1 MKFIRSAT
9 GYGLFTT
16 LAVVF
21 PALVACGGGEDG
33 ADDDASGGSSAGAAG
48 TTGGSSASGQG
59 GSSGDGGSDSGKGGT
74 GGGSAG
80 DGATGGSSG
89 SGGDTGGSSGA
100 GGASGKGGSGGSGG
114 TGRAGSGPMVCGE
127 GEMAFCDNFEA
138 PAPGGPRTV
147 DLDAT
152 RWSAARIAPQ
162 LPTEGECA
170 MCAGAATI
178 PACREGVGTSVF
190 PDQDTLICDAN
201 ADIASSHLLVA
212 VASQNYG
219 QNTYRIRQP
228 FDFTGRTGN
237 IVFDVEAYSDST
249 LYGWAAVEIS
259 EDPTPTPSF
268 PDYEYGPL
276 PRNGIQ
282 IEFTRCDGAEA
293 VGVLEVRV
301 FRDFVM
307 TRVEPTFVAMYGDC
321 MSITKG
327 RLNHVE
333 VALSRTNVEVWG
345 SDVSPD
351 GVEFG
356 NFRRLFAGDI
366 DLSFERGYV
375 SITGRNHATI
385 KYSMESGE
393 VLDAWL
399 VRWDNVGFD
408 GPVVSNY
415 REYSAPDSLQSI
427 RGGEFMNYGYA
438 IPSSEGSPLSL
449 SFEGVDPSNAARAR
463 LAFSIYYPS
472 CYTESECGAYNLRYR
487 LNGGAWHDR
496 RLDAAEI
503 AALLIQN
510 QQGCANQIIDVDA
523 AELVSGTNTVEF
535 ATPDIAGSYPPALAN
550 LDLVIDTN

>member
-9 GYGLFTT
+9 GYGLLT
-16 LAVVF
+16 LIAALF
-21 PALVACGGGEDG
+21 PAIVACGGGGDDG
-33 ADDDASGGSSAGAAG
+33 ADDDASGGSSAGTAG
-48 TTGGSSASGQG
+48 TTSGSSGSGNG
-59 GSSGDGGSDSGKGGT
+59 GSSGDAGKGG
-74 GGGSAG
+74 GSSGSGGSGNDGGSA
-80 DGATGGSSG
+80 GSSG
-89 SGGDTGGSSGA
+89 SGGDTGGTSGA
-100 GGASGKGGSGGSGG
+100 GGSSGKGGSGGSGG
-114 TGRAGSGPMVCGE
+114 TGRAGSGPMVCGD
-127 GEMAFCDNFEA
+127 GEMAFCDNFDA
-138 PAPGGPRTV
+138 PASGGPRTV

-152 RWSAARIAPQ
+152 RWSAGRIAPQ
-162 LPTEGECA
+162 LPTEGECE

-178 PACREGVGTSVF
+178 PACRDGVGTSVF

-201 ADIASSHLLVA
+201 DDIASSHLLVA

-228 FDFTGRTGN
+228 FDFSGRTGN

-249 LYGWAAVEIS
+249 LYGWAALEIT

-301 FRDFVM
+301 FRDFVP
-307 TRVEPTFVAMYGDC
+307 TRIEPTFVAMYNDC
-321 MSITKG
+321 MSIAKG

-351 GVEFG
+351 GVEFDG
-356 NFRRLFAGDI
+356 FRRLFAGDI
-366 DLSFERGYV
+366 DLPFERGYV

-385 KYSMESGE
+385 KYSTEFGE

-415 REYSAPDSLQSI
+415 REYSAPDSLESI

-438 IPSSEGSPLSL
+438 IPSSENDPLSL
-449 SFEGVDPSNAARAR
+449 SFENVDPSDATRAR

-472 CYTESECGAYNLRYR
+472 CYSESECGAYNLRYR
-487 LNGGAWHDR
+487 VNGGPFHDR
-496 RLDAAEI
+496 RLDEAEI

-510 QQGCANQIIDVDA
+510 QQGCANQIIDVDVE
-523 AELVSGTNTVEF
+523 ELVSGTNTVEF
-535 ATPDIAGSYPPALAN
+535 ATPGIGGSYPPALAN
-550 LDLVIDTN
+550 LDLVIDTD

>member
-9 GYGLFTT
+9 GYGALTT
-16 LAVVF
+16 LVAVL
-21 PALVACGGGEDG
+21 PALVACGGGDDG
-33 ADDDASGGSSAGAAG
+33 ADDDASGGSSAGTAG
-48 TTGGSSASGQG
+48 TTGGGSGSGNAGSA
-59 GSSGDGGSDSGKGGT
+59 GDGGSGGGKGGT
-74 GGGSAG
+74 GGSAG
-80 DGATGGSSG
+80 DGAASGSGGSGGDAGSSGTGGSSG
-89 SGGDTGGSSGA
+89 Q
-100 GGASGKGGSGGSGG
+100 GGSGGSGG
-114 TGRAGSGPMVCGE
+114 TGRAGSGPMVCGD
-127 GEMAFCDNFEA
+127 GEMAFCDNFDA
-138 PAPGGPRTV
+138 PAAGGPRTV

-152 RWSAARIAPQ
+152 RWSAGRIAPQ
-162 LPTEGECA
+162 LPTEGECR

-178 PACREGVGTSVF
+178 PTCRAGVGTSVF

-201 ADIASSHLLVA
+201 DDIASSHLLVA

-219 QNTYRIRQP
+219 QNTYRVRQP
-228 FDFTGRTGN
+228 FDFSGRTGN
-237 IVFDVEAYSDST
+237 IVFDVEAYSETT
-249 LYGWAAVEIS
+249 LYGWAALEVS

-282 IEFTRCDGAEA
+282 IEFTKCDGAEA

-301 FRDFVM
+301 FSDFVP
-307 TRVEPTFVAMYGDC
+307 TRVEPTFVAMYDDC
-321 MSITKG
+321 MAIAKG

-351 GVEFG
+351 GAEFG
-356 NFRRLFAGDI
+356 GFRRLFAGDI
-366 DLSFERGYV
+366 ELPFERGYV

-415 REYSAPDSLQSI
+415 REYSAPDSLESI
-427 RGGEFMNYGYA
+427 RGGESMNYGYA
-438 IPSSEGSPLSL
+438 LPSSEASPLSL
-449 SFEGVDPSNAARAR
+449 AFEGVDPSDAARAR

-472 CYTESECGAYNLRYR
+472 CYSESECGAYNLRYR
-487 LNGGAWHDR
+487 LNGGEWHDR
-496 RLDAAEI
+496 RLDPAEI

-523 AELVSGTNTVEF
+523 AELVNGTNTLEL
-535 ATPDIAGSYPPALAN
+535 ATPDIGGSYPPAIAN
-550 LDLVIDTN
+550 VDLVIDTN